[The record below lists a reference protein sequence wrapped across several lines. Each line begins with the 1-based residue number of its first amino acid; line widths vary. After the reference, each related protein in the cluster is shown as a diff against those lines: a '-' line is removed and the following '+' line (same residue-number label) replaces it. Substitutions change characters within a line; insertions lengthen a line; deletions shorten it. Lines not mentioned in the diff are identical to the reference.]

1 VHRGED
7 SEMGVANTAS
17 AGEPGATFTYF
28 VHLFTFNISH
38 WNLHITAT
46 PPPSNRPQPPP
57 TQMSQPPFRAWSR
70 GIACGAIGFY
80 PPTRGGRD
88 GTENHS
94 ITLPPEDPSA
104 ESACCECGPGPYEV
118 YTVYQVFTSPSSGRL
133 PWGYIAPCHH
143 HQATRPPCPSISSP
157 RR

>member
-70 GIACGAIGFY
+70 GIACGAIG
-80 PPTRGGRD
+80 GGRD

-94 ITLPPEDPSA
+94 ITPPPENPNAERNVASVVLGRTKYILCIRYSPHRPRYVSLGVTSRPATTTRQLDHLAHPSH
-104 ESACCECGPGPYEV
+104 P
-118 YTVYQVFTSPSSGRL
+118 
-133 PWGYIAPCHH
+133 
-143 HQATRPPCPSISSP
+143 P